1 MKKFKEWCKK
11 EKIFITIILL
21 VIITRLLILAI
32 AYFSSI
38 KIEFLQPFYG
48 NFLDLFHR
56 YDAPYYIKIA
66 VEGYEFSLEKFS
78 SINFF
83 PFYPIL
89 IKIFNLLIGNLIG
102 GPKIIGYLISN
113 ISLVIASIYLY
124 KLIRLDFNE
133 DISMKSVFY
142 MLIFPTSFYFS
153 IIYTEG
159 LFLLLTISAF
169 YYARKKQWLVASI
182 LGFFISLTRVMG
194 VFIFIPFLIE
204 YLDLNFNSLKIS
216 LKKIKKD
223 ILYLL
228 LIPAGLFSFM
238 LYQYIKFKDPL
249 AFYHAK
255 SILKINYSSF
265 AETILS
271 VGKYQL
277 FNRIMFLGFLI
288 FAIIIIIYLY
298 FSEVRLSYIIYSF
311 VLLFVYLSTGK
322 IEAMHRY
329 VAVLFPIYIG
339 MALSSKNK
347 IIEYIYLLTLI
358 SLLTF
363 FVILFVN
370 RYSFF

>member
-298 FSEVRLSYIIYSF
+298 FSEVRLSYIIYSL

>member
-1 MKKFKEWCKK
+1 MKRFKEWCKK
-11 EKIFITIILL
+11 NKIFITIILL

-38 KIEFLQPFYG
+38 KIEFNSPYTG
-48 NFLDLFHR
+48 SFLDLFHR
-56 YDAPYYIKIA
+56 WDAGYYIRIA
-66 VEGYEFSLEKFS
+66 TKGYDFSLKEFS

-83 PFYPIL
+83 PFYPML
-89 IKIFNLLIGNLIG
+89 IMIFNLIIGNLIG

-113 ISLVIASIYLY
+113 ISLAIAAIYLY
-124 KLIRLDFNE
+124 KLIRLDFNKN
-133 DISMKSVFY
+133 ISMRSVFY

-159 LFLLLTISAF
+159 LFLLLTISCF
-169 YYARKKQWLVASI
+169 YYARKKQWLTASI
-182 LGFFISLTRVMG
+182 LGFFISLTRVVG
-194 VFIFIPFLIE
+194 VFIFIPILIE
-204 YLDLNFNSLKIS
+204 YLDLDFNSLKIS
-216 LKKIKKD
+216 FKKIKKD

-228 LIPAGLFSFM
+228 LIPAGLFIFM
-238 LYQYIKFKDPL
+238 LYQYFKFNDPL

-255 SILKINYSSF
+255 SVLNINYSLF

-271 VGKYQL
+271 VGNYAV

-288 FAIIIIIYLY
+288 FTIIMIIYLY
-298 FSEVRLSYIIYSF
+298 FSEIRLSYIVYCL

-322 IEAMHRY
+322 IEAIHRY

-339 MALSSKNK
+339 MALTSKNK
-347 IIEYIYLLTLI
+347 ILEYIYILALI

-370 RYSFF
+370 RYSFY